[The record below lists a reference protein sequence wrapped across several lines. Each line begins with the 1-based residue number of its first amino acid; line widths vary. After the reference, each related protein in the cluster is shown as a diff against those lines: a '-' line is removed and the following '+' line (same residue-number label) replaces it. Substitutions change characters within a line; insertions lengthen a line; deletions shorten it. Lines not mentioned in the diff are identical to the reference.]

1 MKERKMDKRFL
12 FLTGL
17 IIIIAILPFIYA
29 ASIEDTDSVKQQIGA
44 NAISYSLPSDVDA
57 QKILTASLKN
67 NPELH
72 ANIRNALLVIIF
84 LTIFLIIDIILK
96 GFAMW
101 RASKKNSRVWFWI
114 LLLVNSL
121 GILPLLYLIFSKKP
135 GLENKKK

>member
-1 MKERKMDKRFL
+1 MDKRFL
-12 FLTGL
+12 FLIGL
-17 IIIIAILPFIYA
+17 IIIVAILPFIYA
-29 ASIEDTDSVKQQIGA
+29 ALIEDTVKQQIGA

-57 QKILTASLKN
+57 QKILTESLKN
-67 NPELH
+67 NPELQT
-72 ANIRNALLVIIF
+72 NIRNALLVIII

-101 RASKKNSRVWFWI
+101 RASKKNSRVWFWV

-121 GILPLLYLIFSKKP
+121 GILPLLYLIFSKKL